1 VSHEH
6 GHATADA
13 GRLRLGLTLV
23 SAFLVAEVVVGLLAH
38 SVALLADAGHLL
50 TDVAG
55 LGAALI
61 AARLSRRPARGP
73 MTFGLR
79 RLDVLAA
86 QANGALLV
94 VVGVVV
100 GVEAIDRLVHPADV
114 DGWALVIVAGV
125 GLLVNVVVTFVLAGG
140 DRTSMNVSA
149 ALAHIRADA
158 LSSAVTVVAGV
169 VVLTAGWRRADPGA
183 SLVVVAVLLVT
194 GVRLLL
200 RTGRVLLEAA
210 PAGVDPDAV
219 LASMTDDR
227 RVASVHELH
236 LWLITSGFPAL
247 SAHVLVR
254 PGEDCHAVRADLESG
269 LEHAYGIAHTTL
281 QVEHAPDEVLTISAR
296 QPDEAAPGA

>member
-1 VSHEH
+1 MSHEH

-13 GRLRLGLTLV
+13 GRLRLGLVLV
-23 SAFLVAEVVVGLLAH
+23 GAFLVAEVITGLLAH

-55 LGAALI
+55 LGAALV
-61 AARLSRRPARGP
+61 AARLSHRPARGQ

-86 QANGALLV
+86 QANGALLL

-100 GVEAIDRLVHPADV
+100 GVEAISRLVHPADV
-114 DGWALVIVAGV
+114 DGWALVVVAGV
-125 GLLVNVVVTFVLAGG
+125 GLVVNTVVTFVLAGG
-140 DRTSMNVSA
+140 DRTSMNVTA
-149 ALAHIRADA
+149 ALTHIRADA

-194 GVRLLL
+194 GVRLLMQ
-200 RTGRVLLEAA
+200 TGRVLLEAA

-219 LASMTDDR
+219 LASMTGDR

-254 PGEDCHAVRADLESG
+254 QGEDCHGVRADLESA
-269 LEHAYGIAHTTL
+269 LDAAYGISHTTL
-281 QVEHAPDEVLTISAR
+281 QVEHAPDELLTISAR